1 MNPIIENFIASV
13 DNLAKL
19 EPKNLPLN
27 VLVAMSEL
35 NELELFKTCTY
46 LFVLKNNI
54 PSQNSVINLSEYEIE
69 NGASEYAKE
78 IIKRIKE

>member
-1 MNPIIENFIASV
+1 MHPVIENFLSQANS
-13 DNLAKL
+13 LHKL

-35 NELELFKTCTY
+35 DELELFKTCTY
-46 LFVLKNNI
+46 LFVLKNNV
-54 PSQNSVINLSEYEIE
+54 PTQNKIVTLSEDEIKA
-69 NGASEYAKE
+69 GATAYAKE